1 MLLQTRI
8 QIVITLDWLN
18 KMTPNLDHW
27 KVLLNGITRFSF
39 FHDLN
44 FPNGEIAVKP
54 EFFGF
59 EIANILV
66 CKLHGASIWLKKPT
80 IVSETKTNVLSDHEK
95 KCIYIFSIQA
105 RNMFQFSTLFSKISL
120 AAPIAT
126 PYYRSVKTIF
136 LDILQSIL
144 ILHLF

>member
-1 MLLQTRI
+1 
-8 QIVITLDWLN
+8 
-18 KMTPNLDHW
+18 MTPNLDHW
-27 KVLLNGITRFSF
+27 KILLNGITRFSL

-44 FPNGEIAVKP
+44 IPHGGIALKS

-59 EIANILV
+59 EIANILA

-80 IVSETKTNVLSDHEK
+80 IVSETKTYVLSDHEK
-95 KCIYIFSIQA
+95 KCIYILSIQA
-105 RNMFQFSTLFSKISL
+105 RNMFQFSTISSKISL
-120 AAPIAT
+120 AMPIAM
-126 PYYRSVKTIF
+126 PYYRSVKTIS

>member
-1 MLLQTRI
+1 MNHGWDHGDLQILMILTC
-8 QIVITLDWLN
+8 VMGFT
-18 KMTPNLDHW
+18 
-27 KVLLNGITRFSF
+27 
-39 FHDLN
+39 
-44 FPNGEIAVKP
+44 VKP

-80 IVSETKTNVLSDHEK
+80 IVVETKTYVLSDHEK
-95 KCIYIFSIQA
+95 KCIYILPIQA

-120 AAPIAT
+120 AMPVAT
-126 PYYRSVKTIF
+126 PYYRSVKTIS
-136 LDILQSIL
+136 LDILQTIL